1 MSNAP
6 EIAGADLKRRAMRIG
21 DFLDQIADLQA
32 DLKIEKK
39 PAKENGYDLAALMKV
54 VRELR
59 MEPEKREAQ
68 LEFELVVDT
77 YRKGVGLDTVNEIGI
92 RQAVEKLDSGDTQI
106 TIEMDGM
113 EPVTLGG
120 KAGAVRRAEKR
131 KQKVEAMT

>member
-92 RQAVEKLDSGDTQI
+92 RQAVEKLDSGDTHI
-106 TIEMDGM
+106 TIEMNGM

-120 KAGAVRRAEKR
+120 EAGAVRRAEKR